1 MRITFHI
8 SQMPNVICETNMKRE
23 FKFSK
28 NLPLQRDMGNEDDS
42 PGREGRWESHTI
54 PGWLG
59 CGGHVKT
66 EPLAG
71 NKNIGVV
78 W

>member
-1 MRITFHI
+1 MN
-8 SQMPNVICETNMKRE
+8 Q
-23 FKFSK
+23 
-28 NLPLQRDMGNEDDS
+28 QRDMGNEDDS

-54 PGWLG
+54 PGWGWG

>member
-1 MRITFHI
+1 MN
-8 SQMPNVICETNMKRE
+8 Q
-23 FKFSK
+23 
-28 NLPLQRDMGNEDDS
+28 QRDMGNEDDS